1 MPQPFDYRKV
11 GPDYPGAVE
20 AFPGARD
27 VPQRILIVDDHD
39 AVRDVLRAFLEQ
51 TGYVVCGEAV
61 DGLEAIEKAKELKP
75 NLIVLDL
82 SMPRLNGAEAASI
95 IGRLMPDMPIV
106 LLNDVRRCIGEI
118 SGARAVGAKAV
129 VPKADG
135 MNKLIECVR
144 NLLGPA

>member
-1 MPQPFDYRKV
+1 MPQPFDYPKV

-27 VPQRILIVDDHD
+27 VPQRILIVDDHE

-106 LLNDVRRCIGEI
+106 LLTMYDDVLGK
-118 SGARAVGAKAV
+118 SVARAVGAKAV